1 MTIVAVAHRHI
12 SVRLIV
18 FAVADSFG
26 VSVQDMRAR
35 RRDGKVYHARA
46 AACLLAREL
55 TGRTYPQIGRVL
67 AGRDHTTIIHA
78 VERAREMLASD
89 DDFKVAYTAAKMAVE
104 TVAATK
110 LAELLRDDEPVT
122 IAARIC
128 EYPAQAN
135 RLSTW
140 EIISMAARLVA
151 LEELAADAFKLLA
164 DLDLLVDQPASAL
177 ALRGPLT
184 SRITSVAESLASLGY
199 ANQPEGA
206 QHAL

>member
-1 MTIVAVAHRHI
+1 MTILAVAHRHI
-12 SVRLIV
+12 SVRLII

-26 VSVQDMRAR
+26 VSVLDMRAR
-35 RRDGKVYHARA
+35 RRDGKVYQARA

-55 TGRTYPQIGRVL
+55 TGRTYPQIGRIL

-78 VERAREMLASD
+78 VELAREMLAAD
-89 DDFKVAYTAAKMAVE
+89 DDFKVAYAAAKMAVE

-110 LAELLRDDEPVT
+110 LAELLRDEEPAV

-128 EYPAQAN
+128 EYPSQAN
-135 RLSTW
+135 HLSTW
-140 EIISMAARLVA
+140 KIISMAARLVA

-164 DLDLLVDQPASAL
+164 DLDLLVEQPASAMD
-177 ALRGPLT
+177 LRGPLT

-199 ANQPEGA
+199 SSQPEGA
-206 QHAL
+206 TNA